1 MLEGLAQVTSQ
12 ALVNSQ
18 QMGNEASQS
27 TTFSAPA
34 NTAMSR
40 NIGNIVVVQNKLI
53 EAIAA

>member
-27 TTFSAPA
+27 TTFSASA